1 MDLADLALILEG
13 VDAESITSDSPQFK
27 EAASRVSALHG
38 LDNET
43 QLQLYGLY
51 KQSIIGNVNTSKP
64 WAIDV
69 VGSAKWKSW
78 KSFEGFPK
86 ESAARAYVYVVSNLL
101 PSPLASGG
109 NGRSSSGSGGED
121 VKDERPRSR
130 SGAGA
135 GQDSIFDGMGVTIST
150 LHAQQEQESAKTA
163 KTWKESESLMEA
175 VVDGDVEKV
184 LQILD
189 NPEGCEINMRN
200 DAGLTPLHF
209 AVDRGNAELVKIL
222 LDRKADQTLK
232 DNDDQTPLEIAKI
245 CEYDEIVEIL
255 ASHKI

>member
-13 VDAESITSDSPQFK
+13 LDAENITSESPQFK
-27 EAASRVSALHG
+27 EAATRVTALQG

-51 KQSIIGNVNTSKP
+51 KQSMVGNINTSKP

-78 KSFEGFPK
+78 KSFEGFPR

-101 PSPLASGG
+101 PSPLMSAGG
-109 NGRSSSGSGGED
+109 GGRSSSGSGGED
-121 VKDERPRSR
+121 LKDERAGSR
-130 SGAGA
+130 NGAAA
-135 GQDSIFDGMGVTIST
+135 GDTIFDGMGVSIST
-150 LHAQQEQESAKTA
+150 LHAQQEQESAKSA
-163 KTWKESESLMEA
+163 RSWKESESLFAA

-189 NPEGCEINMRN
+189 GPDGCEIDLRN

-222 LDRKADQTLK
+222 LDHKANQTLK
-232 DNDDQTPLEIAKI
+232 DNEGQTPMEIAKI
-245 CEYDEIVEIL
+245 CEYEEIVEL
-255 ASHKI
+255 LSSYL